1 MDNLKQQEQE
11 LMKFWAE
18 KLREKIKMPIVEE
31 KEWDISYLNRIYR
44 TRVNENN
51 IYELKNEEGELKE
64 GISEIIGIIKR
75 YYRKLFKKEQTSPSA
90 QERLLRN
97 INVKLSEERKEKL
110 DAPLTEEE
118 LGKSKKKLPNGKS
131 PGVNG
136 ITKEFIDFFGMT

>member
-64 GISEIIGIIKR
+64 GISEIIGIIER

-97 INVKLSEERKEKL
+97 INMKLSEERK
-110 DAPLTEEE
+110 
-118 LGKSKKKLPNGKS
+118 
-131 PGVNG
+131 
-136 ITKEFIDFFGMT
+136 